1 MSTQSVPEGVAKFLL
16 IDGQQR
22 FTTIFILLSALRDK
36 AKTSPNRTLA
46 DEIEQTLLKNP
57 FKQGSDAFKL
67 LPTQGDRESFLSIIG
82 NEIAS
87 TDDQVSRAYRFFE
100 RKVRADQIPDLEKL
114 KQIIVGQLILVSI
127 VLDRD
132 DNPHLVFESL
142 NAKGRALSQADLI
155 RNYFFMRIHVND
167 QERLYGTYWTPMQEH
182 LGENLTEFI
191 RHFLMSNG
199 GVIKQGE
206 VYFAL
211 KEKADQKTQEEIVA
225 YLQEIAGFAELY
237 LKLLVPALEPS

>member
-1 MSTQSVPEGVAKFLL
+1 M
-16 IDGQQR
+16 
-22 FTTIFILLSALRDK
+22 
-36 AKTSPNRTLA
+36 
-46 DEIEQTLLKNP
+46 
-57 FKQGSDAFKL
+57 
-67 LPTQGDRESFLSIIG
+67 
-82 NEIAS
+82 
-87 TDDQVSRAYRFFE
+87 
-100 RKVRADQIPDLEKL
+100 EKL
-114 KQIIVGQLILVSI
+114 KQIIVRQLVLVSI
-127 VLDRD
+127 VLERG

-182 LGENLTEFI
+182 LGDNLTEFI

-199 GVIKQGE
+199 GAIKQAE

-225 YLQEIAGFAELY
+225 YLNSLTSRF
-237 LKLLVPALEPS
+237 